1 MRNLFRFIAIV
12 ALMLSFTKVTY
23 SQVTATAT
31 ASATIVTPLAITK
44 TADMN
49 FGNLAVNTNPGTVVL
64 TAAASPTRTPT
75 GGVTLM
81 GGGTIS
87 AATFNISGLT
97 GANYSVTLPASPH
110 TISSGGNNMTVDDFT
125 SSSTN
130 GYTLTGGSDILYV
143 GATLYVNGSQAA
155 GTYTSGTPF
164 VVTINYN

>member
-64 TAAASPTRTPT
+64 TAAASPTRTST

-97 GANYSVTLPASPH
+97 GATYSVTLPASH
-110 TISSGGNNMTVDDFT
+110 TISFGGNNMTVDNFT

-130 GYTLTGGSDILYV
+130 GYTLTGGSDVLYV
-143 GATLYVNGSQAA
+143 GATLNVNGSQAA

-164 VVTINYN
+164 DVTINYN

>member
-110 TISSGGNNMTVDDFT
+110 TISSGGNNMTVDNFT

>member
-64 TAAASPTRTPT
+64 TAAASPTRKPT

-97 GANYSVTLPASPH
+97 GATYSVTLPASH

-164 VVTINYN
+164 DVTINYN